1 MLKDKLYRMIAA
13 AFLVGFCCSTAFCL
27 DSVGFE
33 PLAESDTVFLFN
45 MLTCDEWIDGKPA
58 VLFRSVGYPD
68 SKQLN
73 FTVGYHYLYS
83 VKYNAAKLET
93 NFVMAESLYSKSI
106 IAGDFDGDGNVEIMG
121 ISFFYYGDGTEIMT
135 MKYKAGSWS
144 TYKEIIP
151 YYIERL
157 FKVDLYDSAGD
168 DFIFLF
174 NALDLSQA
182 DSTKPE
188 VESPPL
194 GLICRNWDN
203 QRLNLSVDSTVHNAI
218 ESIGSICGETTFV
231 YIYEQLVDSTY
242 VTADGPQLVGVVV
255 KYAFDRVSSKLK
267 RLYYVESPVL
277 TNDIVSEASSNLY
290 ASDSIIQLFSNNLM
304 QRYVDNGVSLTLSLF
319 QWTPFPCFDPVLIDI
334 DGDGEKELI
343 CTEPIVT
350 DRAVQEPNWVIKAY
364 KLLE

>member
-1 MLKDKLYRMIAA
+1 MKIAVFSLLVLVA
-13 AFLVGFCCSTAFCL
+13 TCFSPVYGLDTVGF
-27 DSVGFE
+27 D

-45 MLTCDEWIDGKPA
+45 VLTCDEWIDGKPA

-83 VKYNAAKLET
+83 VKYNGMKLET
-93 NFVMAESLYSKSI
+93 QFVMAESLYSKSI
-106 IAGDFDGDGNVEIMG
+106 IAGDFDADGNVEIMG
-121 ISFFYYGDGTEIMT
+121 MSSLYYGDGTEIMT
-135 MKYKAGSWS
+135 MQYKAGSWS

-157 FKVDLYDSAGD
+157 IRVDLYDSPGD

-182 DSTKPE
+182 DSTNAE

-194 GLICRNWDN
+194 GLIYGNWDG
-203 QRLNLSVDSTVHNAI
+203 QHLNLSVDSTIHNAI
-218 ESIGSICGETTFV
+218 ESMGSIYGETTFV
-231 YIYEQLVDSTY
+231 YIYEQLEDSTI
-242 VTADGPQLVGVVV
+242 VTLDGPLPIGALV
-255 KYAFDRVSSKLK
+255 KYRFNRELSKLE

-277 TNDIVSEASSNLY
+277 TNDIVSEASSSLY
-290 ASDSIIQLFSNNLM
+290 ASDSLIQLFGNKLM
-304 QRYVDNGVSLTLSLF
+304 QWYIDNGDSLTISLF
-319 QWTPFPCFDPVLIDI
+319 QWTPFPCYDPVLIDI
-334 DGDGEKELI
+334 DADGEKELI

-350 DRAVQEPNWVIKAY
+350 GIPVQVPNCVLKAY